1 MKYRRW
7 LNGGADRLLVRPRLW
22 PCSSC
27 PQRERE
33 VTGQLHTCHLSATAL
48 IEHDSIRDRD
58 EQLSA
63 IPIAPTGM
71 PLSHEVTSRARIFL
85 REWDQAWPRCCYRSY
100 YTVPITAPIPDHH
113 SPGSIGPIGSGRTV
127 RAACSL
133 RRQQSSMLSSSR
145 ALNSPTTLGWLAFL
159 DADLQS

>member
-1 MKYRRW
+1 MERGR
-7 LNGGADRLLVRPRLW
+7 GGVTAQVDACLLAR
-22 PCSSC
+22 
-27 PQRERE
+27 
-33 VTGQLHTCHLSATAL
+33 TGRSGEHENPSEIAL
-48 IEHDSIRDRD
+48 IERDSIRDRD

-113 SPGSIGPIGSGRTV
+113 SPGSIGPLGSGRTV

-133 RRQQSSMLSSSR
+133 RRQQSSMSSSR
-145 ALNSPTTLGWLAFL
+145 ALNNPTTLGWLAFL
-159 DADLQS
+159 DADLRS